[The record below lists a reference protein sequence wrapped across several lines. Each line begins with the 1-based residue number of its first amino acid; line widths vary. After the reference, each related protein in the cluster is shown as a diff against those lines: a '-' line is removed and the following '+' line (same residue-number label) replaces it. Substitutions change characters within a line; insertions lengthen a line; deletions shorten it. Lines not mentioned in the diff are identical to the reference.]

1 MNALLLLVL
10 DPVCLV
16 ALSGCALL
24 TGETLEFSAQP
35 ATVSEN
41 AQETAQYDLVG
52 VEAREINRTVDVL
65 GQERRIVATNHVA
78 TYERD
83 LAVTTTEAVGTVVL
97 VSTPQMSVAGQ
108 SVNPVGSMGPE
119 SVLRTL
125 GAGQGIGD
133 LSRQG
138 NRTVTVLGEE
148 ATVTDFDGT
157 TTVAGQDVDVT
168 VHFLQVPHEGD
179 YVIGLAVHPAVMS
192 ADQAGVDA
200 MFEGIEHT
208 GSE

>member
-1 MNALLLLVL
+1 
-10 DPVCLV
+10 
-16 ALSGCALL
+16 
-24 TGETLEFSAQP
+24 
-35 ATVSEN
+35 VSES

-52 VEAREINRTVDVL
+52 VEFQEINRTVEVL

-83 LAVTTTEAVGTVVL
+83 LGVTTADAVGNVVI
-97 VSTPQMSVAGQ
+97 VSTPEMSVAGQ

-125 GAGQGIGD
+125 GAGQGVSD
-133 LSRQG
+133 LSAQG
-138 NRTVTVLGEE
+138 NRTVTVLGED
-148 ATVTDFDGT
+148 ATVTVFGGT
-157 TTVAGQDVDVT
+157 TTIAGQEVDVT
-168 VHFLQVPHEGD
+168 AHFLRVAHEGD

-192 ADQAGVDA
+192 PDQAGVDA
-200 MFEGIEHT
+200 MFAGIEHI